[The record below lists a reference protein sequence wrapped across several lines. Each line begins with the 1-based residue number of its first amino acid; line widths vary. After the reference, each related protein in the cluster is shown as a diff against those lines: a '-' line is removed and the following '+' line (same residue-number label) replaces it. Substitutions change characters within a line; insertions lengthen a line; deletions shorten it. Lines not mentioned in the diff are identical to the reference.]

1 MIEAGRPENDKPV
14 FRFAPSPN
22 GLLHLGHAY
31 SALLN
36 LAMARAAGGR
46 MLLRIEDIDTVRCTP
61 ANERRMLEDL
71 EWIGFEWDAP
81 PRRQSEHFDDYRA
94 ALDDLL
100 DEGLVYPATLSRGE
114 ARRRIARIEAETG
127 VDWPRDPD
135 GAPLYPG
142 DERFL
147 ADAERDAIL
156 ASGCDHALR
165 LDMGAARARLG
176 ADPHWREEG
185 AGPVGQTGNIVARPG
200 DWGDVVLGRK
210 DIPASYH
217 LACVIDD
224 AFQGITHV
232 VRGRDLFHAT
242 SVHRVLQELFALAK
256 PVYFHHDLIVDEN
269 GEKLSKS
276 RGDTALRE
284 LREAGMGPDDIR
296 RMIGLAF
303 A

>member
-1 MIEAGRPENDKPV
+1 MIEAGRPENGKPV

-22 GLLHLGHAY
+22 GLLHLGHAF

-36 LAMARAAGGR
+36 LALARAAGGR
-46 MLLRIEDIDTVRCTP
+46 MLLRIEDIDTQRCTP
-61 ANERRMLEDL
+61 AHEKRMLEDL

-100 DEGLVYPATLSRGE
+100 AEGLVYPATLSRGE
-114 ARRRIARIEAETG
+114 ARRRIARAEAETG
-127 VDWPRDPD
+127 ADWPRDPD

-142 DERFL
+142 EERL
-147 ADAERDAIL
+147 LSSDERDAIL
-156 ASGCDHALR
+156 SSGCDHALR
-165 LDMGAARARLG
+165 LDMSAARASLG
-176 ADPHWREEG
+176 SDPHWREEG
-185 AGPVGQTGNIVARPG
+185 AGPDGQAGDIAARPV

-224 AFQGITHV
+224 ALQGVTHV

-242 SVHRVLQELFALAK
+242 SVHRVLQELFSLAE
-256 PVYFHHDLIVDEN
+256 PVYFHHDLIVDEY
-269 GEKLSKS
+269 GAKLSKS

-284 LREAGMGPDDIR
+284 LRAAGARPDDIR
-296 RMIGLAF
+296 RMIGLSTD
-303 A
+303 